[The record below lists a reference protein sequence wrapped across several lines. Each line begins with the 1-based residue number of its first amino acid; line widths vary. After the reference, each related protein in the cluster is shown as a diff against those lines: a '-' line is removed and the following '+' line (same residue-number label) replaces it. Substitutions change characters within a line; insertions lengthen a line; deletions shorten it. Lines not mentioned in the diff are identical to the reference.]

1 MILPKQDRKY
11 ARTLGIEEDSQ
22 EPRLLHGV
30 AWFLSLLAVSAS
42 LFSFA
47 LQSNIL
53 ASLFIYLFFWHF
65 ILLIDFPFVYPYVNL
80 ALNFQLN

>member
-1 MILPKQDRKY
+1 MLGHWGSK
-11 ARTLGIEEDSQ
+11 RTVRNQGCS
-22 EPRLLHGV
+22 HGV

-42 LFSFA
+42 LFSFD

-53 ASLFIYLFFWHF
+53 ASLFIYLFIWHF